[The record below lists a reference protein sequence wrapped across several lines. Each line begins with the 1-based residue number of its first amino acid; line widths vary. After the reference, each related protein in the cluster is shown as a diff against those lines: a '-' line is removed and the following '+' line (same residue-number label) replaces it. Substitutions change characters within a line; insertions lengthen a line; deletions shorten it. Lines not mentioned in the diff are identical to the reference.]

1 MQIVASAAENGVP
14 GAIFIFDEN
23 PRLLLTR
30 AFGMGIDLAR
40 HLESGM
46 VSLRSVDPA
55 ELSPGEFT
63 HIVRQEAERRPG
75 GVIVIDSLNGYLHA
89 MPEERFLNLQL
100 HELLT
105 FLASREVASIL
116 VAVQHGI
123 AGGTVVAP
131 LDISYL
137 ADAVILIRTFEAQG
151 EMKQAIS
158 VLKKRSGNHERTI
171 REFKMTSQG
180 IWVGEPLREF
190 QGIFTG
196 VPFET
201 PERGRRHESN
211 D

>member
-1 MQIVASAAENGVP
+1 
-14 GAIFIFDEN
+14 
-23 PRLLLTR
+23 
-30 AFGMGIDLAR
+30 
-40 HLESGM
+40 M

-63 HIVRQEAERRPG
+63 HIVRQEAERKPG
-75 GVIVIDSLNGYLHA
+75 GVIVVDSLNGYLHA
-89 MPEERFLNLQL
+89 MPEERFLTLQL

-105 FLASREVASIL
+105 FLASRGIASIL

-123 AGGTVVAP
+123 GAGTVMAP

-137 ADAVILIRTFEAQG
+137 ADAVVWIRAFEAQG

-171 REFKMTSQG
+171 REFKMTSEG
-180 IWVGEPLREF
+180 IRVGEPLREF

-196 VPFET
+196 VPFEI
-201 PERGRRHESN
+201 PERGHRRESS